1 MIIWFM
7 LSTVF
12 LMLFLLLRKIS
23 EKWMKPQVVYFLWIF
38 AAFRLL
44 IPITIPVLP
53 NSFTFSDLLTDG
65 INDISVFSQ
74 NQSENKANNPDLD
87 FTEKNSDQDSGY
99 FTQNGQFDES
109 QAAFNHTANA
119 SNFVDST
126 TLSDEN
132 QTQEIHDRKIS
143 VWFTVWFAGVLFFLI
158 LFSAI
163 NMKWYLRIRRSRVLC
178 RHIHSPVPVYVVRW
192 ISSPCLAGIFRP
204 AIYVNEGFFERKE
217 NDLILEH
224 EKTHYRHRDHIW
236 SLVRI
241 LCVCVH
247 WFNPL
252 VWYAAYLSKHD
263 CECACDASVISKLN
277 QQERVIYGN
286 LLLQIVCENNI
297 GKDHF
302 LMSTSI
308 SNNAKLLKK
317 RLVKILNR
325 PEHHMVLTV
334 LLILMTTALLG
345 SFSLGKTDAVS
356 DIGFSSKNSENHLE
370 KESEPAERNN
380 NKYQLLKADRNDSS
394 MEWTVSYSPNMNW
407 AAILADMMD
416 GEAGSDPVESD
427 FQKIKELL
435 LKVGYTE
442 LGGPE
447 IQFQINGTACRLNI
461 EYTEDDPIVI
471 DMRLFSKF
479 TELQGLQINYALD
492 TPETDSYLTHFE
504 SIKSLTHLEKLYVF
518 FYFRQWENE
527 TLFEYYDW
535 DSEGDERV
543 EPMKQFRDIRCFS
556 ISDLSVFSEMDHLTG
571 LSLENADLPEDIS
584 PLWNM
589 PELESLSLK
598 YCGLT
603 ETSFVSLKTAA
614 RIPPDMNLD
623 GNDITDSSDIIEK
636 YNGHEDGTG
645 IARLSIRY
653 NPITEIGNRISE
665 E

>member
-44 IPITIPVLP
+44 IPITIPLFP

-87 FTEKNSDQDSGY
+87 FMEENSEQDSGY

-109 QAAFNHTANA
+109 QAAFNHTSNT
-119 SNFVDST
+119 SNFVDLT
-126 TLSDEN
+126 MLSDGN
-132 QTQEIHDRKIS
+132 QTQEIHDRKNS
-143 VWFTVWFAGVLFFLI
+143 VWFTVWFAGSLFFLL
-158 LFSAI
+158 LFSAV

-204 AIYVNEGFFERKE
+204 AIYVNEGFFEKKE

-224 EKTHYRHRDHIW
+224 EKTHYRHLDYIW
-236 SLVRI
+236 SLIRI

-277 QQERVIYGN
+277 QQECVIYGN
-286 LLLQIVCENNI
+286 LLLQIVCKNNI

-345 SFSLGKTDAVS
+345 SFSLRKTDDVS
-356 DIGFSSKNSENHLE
+356 D
-370 KESEPAERNN
+370 KEI
-380 NKYQLLKADRNDSS
+380 KIDSDT
-394 MEWTVSYSPNMNW
+394 EWTVLYSQDMNW

-461 EYTEDDPIVI
+461 EYTEDDPFVI

-571 LSLENADLPEDIS
+571 LSLENANLPEDIS
-584 PLWNM
+584 PLWNL

-603 ETSFVSLKTAA
+603 ETSFTSLKTAA

>member
-7 LSTVF
+7 LSTIF
-12 LMLFLLLRKIS
+12 LLLFLLLRKIS

-44 IPITIPVLP
+44 IPITIPVFP
-53 NSFTFSDLLTDG
+53 NTFTFSDLLTYG
-65 INDISVFSQ
+65 INNISVFSQ
-74 NQSENKANNPDLD
+74 KQSENIANSPDLD
-87 FTEKNSDQDSGY
+87 FAEENSDLASEY
-99 FTQNGQFDES
+99 FKQPGQLDES
-109 QAAFNHTANA
+109 QFVFNRTANA
-119 SNFVDST
+119 GDFVDST

-132 QTQEIHDRKIS
+132 QTQERHDRKIS
-143 VWFTVWFAGVLFFLI
+143 VWFTVWFAGSLVFLL
-158 LFSAI
+158 LFSSV
-163 NMKWYLRIRRSRVLC
+163 NMKWYLRVRRSRVLC
-178 RHIHSPVPVYVVRW
+178 SSIHSPVPVYVVRW
-192 ISSPCLAGIFRP
+192 ISSPCLAGIIRP
-204 AIYVNEGFFERKE
+204 AIYVNEGFFEKKE

-224 EKTHYRHRDHIW
+224 EKTHYRHLDHIW

-241 LCVCVH
+241 LCICVH

-263 CECACDASVISKLN
+263 CEYACDASVISRLN

-286 LLLQIVCENNI
+286 LLLQIVCENSI

-345 SFSLGKTDAVS
+345 SFSLGKTGAVS
-356 DIGFSSKNSENHLE
+356 DKKIKI
-370 KESEPAERNN
+370 
-380 NKYQLLKADRNDSS
+380 DSDT
-394 MEWTVSYSPNMNW
+394 EWTVLYSQDMNW

-427 FQKIKELL
+427 YQKIKDLQ

-461 EYTEDDPIVI
+461 EYTEDDPFVI

-492 TPETDSYLTHFE
+492 TAETDSYLIHFE

-571 LSLENADLPEDIS
+571 LSLENANLPEDIS
-584 PLWNM
+584 PLWNL
-589 PELESLSLK
+589 PELEFLSLR

-603 ETSFVSLKTAA
+603 ETSFTSLKTAE
-614 RIPPDMNLD
+614 RIPSDMNLD